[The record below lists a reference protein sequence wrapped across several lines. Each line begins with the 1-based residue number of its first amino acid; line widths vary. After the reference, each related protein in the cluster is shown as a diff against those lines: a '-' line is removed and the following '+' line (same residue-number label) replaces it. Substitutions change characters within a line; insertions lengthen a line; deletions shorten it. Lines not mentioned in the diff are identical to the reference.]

1 VGVLLSLVVPH
12 ASSETPAAGGGDF
25 GAEASRRVVAPGG
38 LIALTGSEAPDG
50 TTLVLEARVRGGDW
64 RPAGRSPADEDG
76 DFRLE
81 GRVRADPG
89 RLMLRARAPG
99 VATSAP
105 VAVTVRLLRLASVG
119 DINLGDAQ
127 GEAIAANGP
136 GYPWTSVG
144 DALRRAD
151 IALGNLE
158 CAISERGEP
167 FPKQF
172 NFRGTPAALE
182 GLRRHT
188 GIDALNLANNHV
200 GDFGREATLDTIRA
214 VEGLGMRA
222 VGAGP
227 DLRRALAPQVIE
239 RLGLRV
245 AFVGFSSI
253 APIEFAAADG
263 SPGTAW
269 ASAEAIADAVRAA
282 RRRADVVVATFH
294 WGIERA
300 TVESAEQRLLA
311 QTAAAAGAQ
320 LVIGAHPHVL
330 QPLRREGSALVA
342 YSLGNFVFGAASA
355 DTTATG
361 ILEASLTA
369 DGVGAA
375 RWRAGRIVG
384 GRPLLD
390 SAPPRH
396 LPIRDEDAMATGV
409 QL

>member
-1 VGVLLSLVVPH
+1 VGVLLSLVVPY
-12 ASSETPAAGGGDF
+12 ASSETPVVGRGDF
-25 GAEASRRVVAPGG
+25 GAESSRRVVAPGG
-38 LIALTGSEAPDG
+38 LIALTGSDAPDG
-50 TTLVLEARVRGGDW
+50 TPLVLETRVQGGDW
-64 RPAGRSPADEDG
+64 RTAGRSSADEDG
-76 DFRLE
+76 DFRIE
-81 GRVRADPG
+81 GRVPAHPG
-89 RLMLRARAPG
+89 RVVLRARAPG
-99 VATSAP
+99 VATTAT
-105 VAVTVRLLRLASVG
+105 VAVTVRPLRLASVG
-119 DINLGDAQ
+119 DINLGDAP

-144 DALRRAD
+144 NALRRAD
-151 IALGNLE
+151 IAFGNLE

-188 GIDALNLANNHV
+188 GIDVLNLANNHV
-200 GDFGREATLDTIRA
+200 GDFGRDATVDTIRA

-227 DLRRALAPQVIE
+227 DMRRSLAPQVIE

-253 APIEFAAADG
+253 APIEFAAAEV

-269 ASAEAIADAVRAA
+269 ASTEAIVDAVRAA
-282 RRRADVVVATFH
+282 RRLADVVVVAFH

-300 TVESAEQRLLA
+300 TVETAEQRLLA

-355 DTTATG
+355 DTAATG

-375 RWRAGRIVG
+375 RWRAGRIVD
-384 GRPLLD
+384 GRPVLD

-396 LPIRDEDAMATGV
+396 LRIRDRDAMATGV